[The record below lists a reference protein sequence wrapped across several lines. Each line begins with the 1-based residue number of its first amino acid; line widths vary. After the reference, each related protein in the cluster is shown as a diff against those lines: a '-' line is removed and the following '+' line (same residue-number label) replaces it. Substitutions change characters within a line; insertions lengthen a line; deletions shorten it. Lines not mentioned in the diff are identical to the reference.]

1 MEQAERLPYSCYETQ
16 FASKLRGKWKKRNE
30 HDNIAGWKIK
40 KKKKY
45 IKGNIHREMKLP
57 LKNEKSSLYVIIM
70 ATIIQDPG
78 KCRKEKEDEIKLYG
92 Y

>member
-1 MEQAERLPYSCYETQ
+1 VED
-16 FASKLRGKWKKRNE
+16 KKE
-30 HDNIAGWKIK
+30 
-40 KKKKY
+40 KKY

-57 LKNEKSSLYVIIM
+57 QKNEKSSLYVIIM